1 MWSFIAF
8 CQVIISFYRQGIL
21 IVHSSQG
28 KKTEQVTL
36 LCLLHFDFLKKTLD
50 FLQTD
55 LNYFQCRLKLM
66 VDAPFFLFFY
76 HSEIIFSN
84 DFSLTYFSA
93 FEVLPAG
100 EP

>member
-1 MWSFIAF
+1 
-8 CQVIISFYRQGIL
+8 
-21 IVHSSQG
+21 
-28 KKTEQVTL
+28 
-36 LCLLHFDFLKKTLD
+36 
-50 FLQTD
+50 
-55 LNYFQCRLKLM
+55 M